1 MPEPIE
7 PAPIEQLPVQ
17 PLPIEELIAGMPM
30 FEQLDTDQRRWLA
43 ERAEVR
49 DLPAGV
55 ALVVEDSPP
64 SGFWFLVEGEVEIRR
79 HIGGVDVRV
88 ASGDQP
94 GAWVGVIPYVSDMS
108 SLTGVLARP
117 SRVLRVPDEV
127 VTHMLEHGF
136 PIVRHLLRGVSA
148 GMERFGARVAER
160 ERLAAL
166 GRLSAGLAHELNNPA
181 SAAGRAVEQARA
193 LVPVVES
200 AAVALTASVR
210 AAGGDAP
217 DLAALATK
225 IEARRAERTQLSG
238 LRRSEMED
246 AVAEQ
251 LAAAGYDDPDGG
263 AAALVDAGLD
273 PACVAELLAD
283 DSVADERAA
292 LIAWAVPRAE
302 LTTLLDEAAEST
314 GRVSGLVAKVKEYS
328 FRDRAPVGDV
338 DVRRGLDDTLAVL
351 RATLEGITVVRDY
364 AEDVPVLVG
373 SGGELN
379 QVWTNLIHNA
389 ADAVHGAGGE
399 RITVSVSAGDGEV
412 VVAVEDD
419 GPGIPDD
426 IQSRLFEPFFTTKAV
441 GQGTGLGLDIAR
453 RIVEAHRGT
462 LGFTSEPGRTR
473 FTVRLPARPVANA

>member
-7 PAPIEQLPVQ
+7 QLA
-17 PLPIEELIAGMPM
+17 IEELIAGMPM
-30 FEQLDTDQRRWLA
+30 FEQLDAAQRRWLA
-43 ERAEVR
+43 ERAELR

-55 ALVVEDSPP
+55 ELVVEDGPP
-64 SGFWFLVEGEVEIRR
+64 SGFWFLVEGEMEIRR
-79 HIGGVDVRV
+79 RIGGVDVRV

-94 GAWVGVIPYVSDMS
+94 GVWAGVVPYVYDTSHI
-108 SLTGVLARP
+108 TGVLARP

-127 VTHMLEHGF
+127 VAHMLDHGF
-136 PIVRHLLRGVSA
+136 PIAPHLLRGVTA
-148 GMERFGARVAER
+148 GAQRLGARVADW

-193 LVPVVES
+193 LVPVVER
-200 AAVALTASVR
+200 AAVALTAAVR
-210 AAGGDAP
+210 VAGGSAP
-217 DLAALATK
+217 DLTALAAK
-225 IEARRAERTQLSG
+225 IEVRRAERRPLSG
-238 LRRSEMED
+238 LRRSEVED
-246 AVAEQ
+246 AIADQ

-273 PACVAELLAD
+273 PPCVAELLAD
-283 DSVADERAA
+283 GSVAGQQAA
-292 LIAWAVPRAE
+292 LVAWAVPRAE

-314 GRVSGLVAKVKEYS
+314 GRVSDLVAKVKEYS
-328 FRDRAPVGDV
+328 YRDRAPTGDV
-338 DVRRGLDDTLAVL
+338 DVRRGLNDTLAVL
-351 RATLEGITVVRDY
+351 RGKLEGIAVVCHY
-364 AEDVPVLVG
+364 ADDLPVVVG

-379 QVWTNLIHNA
+379 QVWTNLLDNA
-389 ADAVHGAGGE
+389 ADAIHDGGGG
-399 RITVSVSAGDGEV
+399 RITVDVSSADGEV
-412 VVAVEDD
+412 MVAVEDD

-426 IQSRLFEPFFTTKAV
+426 VQGRLFEPFFTTKAV

-473 FTVRLPARPVANA
+473 FTVRLPASPSNQTTLERSQP

>member
-1 MPEPIE
+1 MVE
-7 PAPIEQLPVQ
+7 PIEQL
-17 PLPIEELIAGMPM
+17 IAAMPM
-30 FEQLDTDQRRWLA
+30 FERLDADQRRWLA
-43 ERAEVR
+43 ERAELR

-55 ALVVEDSPP
+55 ELVVEDSPP
-64 SGFWFLVEGEVEIRR
+64 SGFWFLVDGEIEIRR

-88 ASGDQP
+88 GSGDQP
-94 GAWVGVIPYVSDMS
+94 GAWVGVIPYVADTG

-127 VTHMLEHGF
+127 VTHMLDHGF
-136 PIVRHLLRGVSA
+136 PIAPHLLRGVSA
-148 GMERFGARVAER
+148 GTQRFSARVAER

-181 SAAGRAVEQARA
+181 SAAGRAVERARA
-193 LVPVVES
+193 LVPVVEG
-200 AAVALTASVR
+200 AAVALTAAVR

-217 DLAALATK
+217 DLAALAAK

-238 LRRSEMED
+238 LRRSEVED

-251 LAAAGYDDPDGG
+251 LATAGYDDPDGG

-283 DSVADERAA
+283 DSVAGEGVA
-292 LIAWAVPRAE
+292 LVAWAVARAE

-328 FRDRAPVGDV
+328 YRDRAPTGDV

-351 RATLEGITVVRDY
+351 RAKLEGIAVVREY
-364 AEDVPVLVG
+364 ADELPVVVG

-379 QVWTNLIHNA
+379 QVWTNLLDNA
-389 ADAVHGAGGE
+389 ADAVHDAGGG
-399 RITVSVSAGDGEV
+399 RITVVVSTSDGEV
-412 VVAVEDD
+412 IVAVEDD

-426 IQSRLFEPFFTTKAV
+426 VQPRLFEPFFTTKRV
-441 GQGTGLGLDIAR
+441 GRGTGLGLDIAR

-473 FTVRLPARPVANA
+473 FTVRLPSAHDHR

>member
-1 MPEPIE
+1 MPEPNDQR
-7 PAPIEQLPVQ
+7 PIEQLS
-17 PLPIEELIAGMPM
+17 IEELISGMPM
-30 FEQLDTDQRRWLA
+30 FEQLDTGQRRWLA
-43 ERAEVR
+43 EQAELL

-64 SGFWFLVEGEVEIRR
+64 SGFWFLVEGEIEIRR

-88 ASGDQP
+88 GSGDQP
-94 GAWVGVIPYVSDMS
+94 GAWVGVIPYVSDLS
-108 SLTGVLARP
+108 SLTGVLAGP
-117 SRVLRVPDEV
+117 SRLLRLPDEAI
-127 VTHMLEHGF
+127 THMLEHGF

-181 SAAGRAVEQARA
+181 SAAGRAVGRARS
-193 LVPVVES
+193 LVPVVER
-200 AAVALTASVR
+200 AAVALTTAVR

-217 DLAALATK
+217 DLGALAAK
-225 IEARRAERTQLSG
+225 IEARRAGRTQLSG
-238 LRRSEMED
+238 LRRSEVED
-246 AVAEQ
+246 AVAAL
-251 LAAAGYDDPDGG
+251 LAAAGYDDPDAG

-283 DSVADERAA
+283 GSVAGERAA

-302 LTTLLDEAAEST
+302 LTTLLDEATEST

-328 FRDRAPVGDV
+328 YRDRAPTGDV

-364 AEDVPVLVG
+364 AEGVPVVVG

-379 QVWTNLIHNA
+379 QVWTNLIDNA
-389 ADAVHGAGGE
+389 ADAVHDGGGE

-419 GPGIPDD
+419 GPGIPED
-426 IQSRLFEPFFTTKAV
+426 IQPRLFEPFFTTKGV
-441 GQGTGLGLDIAR
+441 GEGTGLGLDIAR

-473 FTVRLPARPVANA
+473 FTVRLPASPVVPGR

>member
-1 MPEPIE
+1 MAES
-7 PAPIEQLPVQ
+7 IEQL
-17 PLPIEELIAGMPM
+17 ITGMPM
-30 FEQLDTDQRRWLA
+30 FEQLDAGQRRWLA
-43 ERAEVR
+43 ERAELR

-55 ALVVEDSPP
+55 ELVVEDTPP
-64 SGFWFLVEGEVEIRR
+64 SGFWFLVEGEMEIRR
-79 HIGGVDVRV
+79 RLGGVDVRV
-88 ASGDQP
+88 ASGDQL
-94 GAWVGVIPYVSDMS
+94 GAWVGVVPYVYDT
-108 SLTGVLARP
+108 SLITGLLARP

-127 VTHMLEHGF
+127 VAHMLDHGF
-136 PIVRHLLRGVSA
+136 PIAPHLLRGVMA
-148 GMERFGARVAER
+148 GAERFGARVAER
-160 ERLAAL
+160 EKLAAL

-181 SAAGRAVEQARA
+181 SAAGRAIEQARA
-193 LVPVVES
+193 LVPVVER
-200 AAVALTASVR
+200 AAVALTAAVR
-210 AAGGDAP
+210 AAGGTAP
-217 DLAALATK
+217 DLTALAAK
-225 IEARRAERTQLSG
+225 IEVRRAQRGQLSG
-238 LRRSEMED
+238 LRRSEVED

-251 LAAAGYDDPDGG
+251 LAGAGYDDPDGG

-283 DSVADERAA
+283 GSVAGERAA
-292 LIAWAVPRAE
+292 LVAWAVPRAE

-328 FRDRAPVGDV
+328 YRDRAATGDV

-351 RATLEGITVVRDY
+351 QAKLEGIIVVRDY
-364 AEDVPVLVG
+364 ADDLPVVVG

-379 QVWTNLIHNA
+379 QVWTNLLDNA
-389 ADAVHGAGGE
+389 ADAVHDAGGGL
-399 RITVSVSAGDGEV
+399 ITVAVSMSDGDV

-426 IQSRLFEPFFTTKAV
+426 VQSRLFEPFFTTKKV

-473 FTVRLPARPVANA
+473 FTVRLPASSLGPP